1 MVARALECPSIDEL
15 VKNFERILIESFLHV
30 FGDRLVSL
38 VLYGSYARG
47 DFREDSD
54 IDVIVVLSSVVD
66 RYTLHLDLDRV
77 EELLAPT
84 LRCFNLYRYNP
95 VLSPIV
101 LSVDQARNIRPLYLD
116 AIFDAKILYDKANF
130 ISNIFEK
137 LRKKL
142 EEYGARRVKIGRK
155 WVTILKSDYRFGEV
169 IEFE

>member
-1 MVARALECPSIDEL
+1 MVVRALECPSIDEL
-15 VKNFERILIESFLHV
+15 VKGFEKVLIESFLHV

-54 IDVIVVLSSVVD
+54 IDLIVVLSSVVD
-66 RYTLHLDLDRV
+66 RYALHLELDRV
-77 EELLAPT
+77 EELIAPT
-84 LRCFNLYRYNP
+84 LRCFNLYGYNP

-116 AIFDAKILYDKANF
+116 AVFDAKILYDKVSLM
-130 ISNIFEK
+130 SNIFER

-142 EEYGARRVKIGRK
+142 EDYGAKRVKIGRK